1 MLIDTN
7 LIIYAINSA
16 SPKHNQAKR
25 FLSQNQSD
33 LIVAHQNILEG
44 MRVLT
49 HAKFSHPMTFFQAE
63 KAVDAI
69 AKAATII
76 SPTEE
81 TLPIAMVLMHKYT
94 RAANRIF
101 DAYLVAT
108 MLTHGIKKIATDN
121 DRDFTMYEEIAVL
134 NPFRVSGNGQELDRG

>member
-16 SPKHNQAKR
+16 SPKHDQAKR
-25 FLSQNQSD
+25 FLNQNQSN
-33 LIVAHQNILEG
+33 LIVAHQNIFEA

-49 HAKFSHPMTFFQAE
+49 HTKFSHPMTFFQAH

-69 AKAATII
+69 AEAATII

-81 TLPIAMVLMHKYT
+81 TLSIAVALMHKYT

-121 DRDFTMYEEIAVL
+121 DRDFTMYEEITVL
-134 NPFRVSGNGQELDRG
+134 NPFRVLGNGH

>member
-16 SPKHNQAKR
+16 SPKHTQAKR
-25 FLSQNQSD
+25 FLSKNQSD

-44 MRVLT
+44 MRVLP

-63 KAVDAI
+63 KAVNTI
-69 AKAATII
+69 AKAATVVA
-76 SPTEE
+76 PTEE
-81 TLPIAMVLMHKYT
+81 TLAIAVILMHKYS

-121 DRDFTMYEEIAVL
+121 DRDFTMYEEITVV
-134 NPFRVSGNGQELDRG
+134 NPFRVSGNGH

>member
-7 LIIYAINSA
+7 IIIYAINSA
-16 SPKHNQAKR
+16 SPKNNQAKQ
-25 FLSQNQSD
+25 FLLDQQDN
-33 LIVAHQNILEG
+33 IVVAHQNVLEA

-49 HAKFSHPMTFFQAE
+49 HGKFSHSMTFFQAE

-69 AKAATII
+69 ARATTVIA
-76 SPTEE
+76 PTEE
-81 TLPIAMVLMHKYT
+81 TLPIAVALMHKYT

-108 MLTHGIKKIATDN
+108 MLTHAIREIATDN
-121 DRDFTMYEEIAVL
+121 ERDFVLYTEIRVM
-134 NPFRVSGNGQELDRG
+134 NPFRISGNGH

>member
-25 FLSQNQSD
+25 FLSQNQSS

-69 AKAATII
+69 TKVATII

-81 TLPIAMVLMHKYT
+81 TLPIAVVLMHKYT

-121 DRDFTMYEEIAVL
+121 DRDFTMYEEVTVL
-134 NPFRVSGNGQELDRG
+134 NPFRVSGNGH

>member
-16 SPKHNQAKR
+16 SPKHARAKQ
-25 FLSQNQSD
+25 FLLDEQNS
-33 LIVAHQNILEG
+33 LVVADQNILEA

-49 HAKFSHPMTFFQAE
+49 HGKFAHPLSFFEAD
-63 KAVDAI
+63 KAVNAI
-69 AKAATII
+69 AQAATVI

-81 TLPIAMVLMHKYT
+81 TLPIALMLMRKYD

-121 DRDFTMYEEIAVL
+121 DRDFTIYEEIRVR
-134 NPFRVSGNGQELDRG
+134 NPFPSGRGQGD

>member
-7 LIIYAINSA
+7 LIVYAINSA

-25 FLSQNQSD
+25 FISQNQSN

-49 HAKFSHPMTFFQAE
+49 HAKFSHPMTFFQAD

-69 AKAATII
+69 AEAAMII

-81 TLPIAMVLMHKYT
+81 TLPIAVALMHKYT
-94 RAANRIF
+94 RAANRVF

-108 MLTHGIKKIATDN
+108 MITHDVREIATDN
-121 DRDFTMYEEIAVL
+121 ERDFTLYTEITVI
-134 NPFRVSGNGQELDRG
+134 NPFRPAGNGR

>member
-16 SPKHNQAKR
+16 SPKHDQTKR
-25 FLSQNQSD
+25 FLSENQNN

-44 MRVLT
+44 IRVLT
-49 HAKFSHPMTFFQAE
+49 HAKFSHPMTFFQAA
-63 KAVDAI
+63 KAVDGITLSATVI
-69 AKAATII
+69 A
-76 SPTEE
+76 PTEE
-81 TLPIAMVLMHKYT
+81 TLPIARALMHKYT
-94 RAANRIF
+94 RDANRIF

-121 DRDFTMYEEIAVL
+121 DRDFTMYEEITVL
-134 NPFRVSGNGQELDRG
+134 NPFRPSGNGD

>member
-25 FLSQNQSD
+25 FFSQNQSN
-33 LIVAHQNILEG
+33 LLVAHQNILEA

-49 HAKFSHPMTFFQAE
+49 HTKFSHPITFFQAE
-63 KAVDAI
+63 KAVDSIAQAAI
-69 AKAATII
+69 VI

-81 TLPIAMVLMHKYT
+81 TLAIAMMLMRKYD

-108 MLTHGIKKIATDN
+108 MLTHGIKKIVTDN
-121 DRDFTMYEEIAVL
+121 DRDFTMYEEITVL
-134 NPFRVSGNGQELDRG
+134 NPFRVSGNGH